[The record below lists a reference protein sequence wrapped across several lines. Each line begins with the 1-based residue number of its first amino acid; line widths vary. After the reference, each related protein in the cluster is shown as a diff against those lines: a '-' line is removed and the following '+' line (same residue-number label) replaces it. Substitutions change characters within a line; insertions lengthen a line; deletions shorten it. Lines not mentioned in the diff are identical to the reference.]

1 MAPTV
6 NVALHLRLARILTGK
21 PVAVEA
27 RLGPE
32 AIECLAALDGLMVA
46 IEERAEL
53 LRLPAAAEAVVPEI
67 EVIVDEVAEVVYPTR
82 EDDAILPPGVEL
94 PESVPQAATP
104 AEDPATVAP
113 TLAMDQIVAP
123 AVWGQIHDHLYE
135 DILWLFKM
143 GDNEGA
149 LNSLARLMDLSEG
162 TEELQRFLTINQEKL
177 FDLYHRLV
185 GDPEAV
191 VERQE
196 GAVIGDRYFF
206 QRAEVEA
213 LLETVNGATPISE
226 LLSSAGLSELKVYS
240 HLHRIRREGLVQIH
254 RSDA

>member
-21 PVAVEA
+21 SVAVEA
-27 RLGPE
+27 SLGLE
-32 AIECLAALDGLMVA
+32 ANECLTALDGLMVA

-67 EVIVDEVAEVVYPTR
+67 EVIVDEVAEVVLPTR

-94 PESVPQAATP
+94 PEAAETTALP
-104 AEDPATVAP
+104 AEAAPVP
-113 TLAMDQIVAP
+113 TLAMDQVVAP
-123 AVWGQIHDHLYE
+123 VVWSALHDHLYE

-149 LNSLARLMDLSEG
+149 LNSLARLMDLGDG

-185 GDPEAV
+185 GDAGAM

-213 LLETVNGATPISE
+213 LLDSVNGATSISD
-226 LLSSAGLSELKVYS
+226 LFRSAGLSELKVYS

>member
-21 PVAVEA
+21 SVTVEA
-27 RLGPE
+27 RLGLE
-32 AIECLAALDGLMVA
+32 ANECLAALDGLMVA

-67 EVIVDEVAEVVYPTR
+67 EVIVDEATEVVLPTR

-94 PESVPQAATP
+94 PEAADATPLPAEATP
-104 AEDPATVAP
+104 AAP
-113 TLAMDQIVAP
+113 TIAMDQVVAP
-123 AVWGQIHDHLYE
+123 VVWSALHDNLYE

-149 LNSLARLMDLSEG
+149 LNSLARLMDLGDG
-162 TEELQRFLTINQEKL
+162 TEELQRFLTINKEKL

-185 GDPEAV
+185 GEPESV

-213 LLETVNGATPISE
+213 LLDSVNGATPISE
-226 LLSSAGLSELKVYS
+226 LLSSAGLPELKVFS

>member
-21 PVAVEA
+21 SVAVEA
-27 RLGPE
+27 HLGLE
-32 AIECLAALDGLMVA
+32 ANECLAALDGLMVA

-67 EVIVDEVAEVVYPTR
+67 EVIVDEVTEAVLPTR

-94 PESVPQAATP
+94 PEAAETTALPAEATP
-104 AEDPATVAP
+104 AAP
-113 TLAMDQIVAP
+113 TLAMDQVVAP
-123 AVWGQIHDHLYE
+123 TVWSALHDHLYE

-149 LNSLARLMDLSEG
+149 LNSLARLLDLGDG
-162 TEELQRFLTINQEKL
+162 TEELQRFLTINRDKL

-185 GDPEAV
+185 GEPGSV

-213 LLETVNGATPISE
+213 LLDSVNGATPISE